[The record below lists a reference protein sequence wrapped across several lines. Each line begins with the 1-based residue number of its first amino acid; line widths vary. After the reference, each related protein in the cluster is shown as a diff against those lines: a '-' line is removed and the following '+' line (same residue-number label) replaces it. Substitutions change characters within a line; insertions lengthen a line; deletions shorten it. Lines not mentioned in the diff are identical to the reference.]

1 MNEFVKRKSHYKL
14 FISKWEITIIL
25 EAGYRELYENE
36 DCKKYIKV
44 YEDLYFSTAFL
55 PYPNSILLT
64 DEEIESICKGLS
76 MVGNLIMD
84 KVHHKPCLIQL
95 QSIQFLDCNIQQEAL
110 IVSAI
115 KWASEIFDFPM
126 PMIKVTFND
135 TVKPCGKYVFDF
147 SNMM

>member
-1 MNEFVKRKSHYKL
+1 MNDLIERKSHYKL
-14 FISKWEITIIL
+14 FISKWEIAIML

-44 YEDLYFSTAFL
+44 YENIYFSTAFL
-55 PYPNSILLT
+55 PYPGSVVLT
-64 DEEIESICKGLS
+64 NEEIEAFCNGLR
-76 MVGNLIMD
+76 MVGKLIID
-84 KVHHKPCLIQL
+84 KVDHKPCLIQL
-95 QSIQFLDCNIQQEAL
+95 QSIQFSDCNMQKEAL
-110 IVSAI
+110 VVSAI

-126 PMIKVTFND
+126 PMINVTFDD